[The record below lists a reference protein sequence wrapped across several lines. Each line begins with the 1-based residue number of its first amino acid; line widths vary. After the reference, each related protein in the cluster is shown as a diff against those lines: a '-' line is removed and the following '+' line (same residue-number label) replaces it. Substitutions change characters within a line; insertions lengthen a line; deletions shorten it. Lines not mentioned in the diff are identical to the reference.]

1 MENKDSIR
9 ACAEARSLVQSYMR
23 LRLLVISQTS
33 SYNWRT
39 QLSANL
45 LLFKKHKST
54 GCCKKLYSF
63 QPSSQKE
70 N

>member
-1 MENKDSIR
+1 MENTDSIR
-9 ACAEARSLVQSYMR
+9 ACAEVRSLVQSYMR
-23 LRLLVISQTS
+23 LRLLLISQTS

-54 GCCKKLYSF
+54 GCCKKTMLFSA
-63 QPSSQKE
+63 
-70 N
+70 